1 MTLGPAD
8 KVDVS
13 AEAVPATTSNNTDTS
28 ALADAK
34 ACAVNNTKVDANAEA
49 VAATTSNNTAV
60 TSTKANGDAASSTD
74 ADAASSTDADAA
86 CSTDE
91 AALLLVAASALPSA
105 SVLAIAGAGAGAG
118 ASASDNNQSDVNASS
133 STDAD
138 AAATNKEVV
147 TGADIDADV
156 DPSAPQNHP
165 KTTSPPRP
173 LDLTCTDLTRTL
185 GEAIAG
191 STINCHLCLP
201 TVVPALY
208 VRTCC
213 VSGRDQLSPT
223 TLLTDTPF
231 IEDRGLCD
239 SCSLL
244 LGDCE
249 SCGDHSIGNCTALA
263 DLLAAP
269 SATTDNEDTDGGDV
283 ESRFWRAKLAVDGGE
298 FHHKK
303 LYVR

>member
-105 SVLAIAGAGAGAG
+105 SVLAIAGAGAGA
-118 ASASDNNQSDVNASS
+118 SASDNNQSDVNASS

-213 VSGRDQLSPT
+213 VSGRDQLPPT

-244 LGDCE
+244 MGDCE